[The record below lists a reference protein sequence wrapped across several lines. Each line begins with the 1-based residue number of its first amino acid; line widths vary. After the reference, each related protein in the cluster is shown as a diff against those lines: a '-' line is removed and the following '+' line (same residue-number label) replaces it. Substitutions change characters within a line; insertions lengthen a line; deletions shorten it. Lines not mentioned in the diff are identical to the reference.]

1 MVPPQT
7 THCSCEQPSHAS
19 GVNQPKAFAGGNSTT
34 YADKVKANIWQ
45 ATARRSA
52 RLVAKETQEV
62 SHQAIATKNIK
73 KKSHE
78 LAAIANRP
86 RNNVDNVLPCCKVL
100 PVTDGEKDAK
110 ALSWQ
115 SISNPFGHP
124 AVRVDALS
132 GRNILLASGGARDA
146 TVLSQL
152 SSVHP
157 LETSKTSGTFM
168 KEDEAGS
175 HHQSLLKDQRRSPT
189 GTSGRAKIEL
199 LSVSEA
205 SSSDLSS
212 LGEDEG
218 RCTLKRQK
226 PFLNAHQQMKR
237 NACTSK
243 RRKGKRERHSL
254 KNFTSNAP
262 PPAFCI
268 IQKKVEPIDLFPAVT
283 QDLKQRILERE
294 NLQELYENDPT
305 NQIEPTKSKLYPRNP
320 TNEENEIA
328 NKTVKDTFYPIESG
342 YAKIY
347 DKRNNQIIAMVE
359 FIEFSNLSKQQW
371 NDLNYLSVFLHQCKE
386 FISPVTSQSQKCG
399 GVMWALGWRK
409 GYKELEIL
417 GCCRNQ
423 KAIDNNPRGFAK
435 LMKKSSRVGQI
446 LWDTFHCFGN
456 VAVEKNHNYMKKHNI
471 PSVADNNFPKTPGN
485 QSPFG
490 FASNLAFSSH
500 GFYNHQHKDG
510 GDATKLPL
518 AFALVIPT
526 SKTTG
531 KIATKSEGYDVDN
544 GQFIFRD
551 IQIALNFKPDVIC
564 RIIFRAQEYVHG
576 TLRPTEPTNYTKLG
590 ISLQVATKTSNICK
604 RYLKGE
610 FDDDSDLYFSGVD
623 KLLE

>member
-7 THCSCEQPSHAS
+7 THRSCEQPSHAA

-52 RLVAKETQEV
+52 RLVAKETQVAINRSTYADVVKPKTAVRAALVACKTMEV

-78 LAAIANRP
+78 LAAIANWP
-86 RNNVDNVLPCCKVL
+86 RNDVDNVLPCRKVL

-124 AVRVDALS
+124 AVCVDALS

-157 LETSKTSGTFM
+157 LGHTPSCATKRKAKGPHNPKQTSKTSGTFM

-205 SSSDLSS
+205 LSSDLSS
-212 LGEDEG
+212 LGEDE
-218 RCTLKRQK
+218 
-226 PFLNAHQQMKR
+226 
-237 NACTSK
+237 
-243 RRKGKRERHSL
+243 
-254 KNFTSNAP
+254 
-262 PPAFCI
+262 
-268 IQKKVEPIDLFPAVT
+268 
-283 QDLKQRILERE
+283 
-294 NLQELYENDPT
+294 
-305 NQIEPTKSKLYPRNP
+305 
-320 TNEENEIA
+320 
-328 NKTVKDTFYPIESG
+328 DTFYPIESG

-386 FISPVTSQSQKCG
+386 FISPVASQSRKCG

-417 GCCRNQ
+417 GRYRNQ

-471 PSVADNNFPKTPGN
+471 PSVADKNFPKTPGD

-500 GFYNHQHKDG
+500 GFYNHQHKDR
-510 GDATKLPL
+510 GDATELPL

-551 IQIALNFKPDVIC
+551 IQIALNFKPDVIR

>member
-7 THCSCEQPSHAS
+7 THRSCEQPSHAA

-34 YADKVKANIWQ
+34 YADKVQANIWK

-52 RLVAKETQEV
+52 RLVAKETQVAINQSTYADVVKPKTAVRAALVACKTMEV

-86 RNNVDNVLPCCKVL
+86 RNDVDNVLPRRKVL

-124 AVRVDALS
+124 AVRMDALS

-157 LETSKTSGTFM
+157 LGYTPSCATKQKAKGPHNQKQTSKTSGTFM

-218 RCTLKRQK
+218 RRTLKRQK

-294 NLQELYENDPT
+294 NLRALYENDPT

-386 FISPVTSQSQKCG
+386 FISPVASQSRKCG

-417 GCCRNQ
+417 GRYRNQ

-510 GDATKLPL
+510 GDATELPL

-551 IQIALNFKPDVIC
+551 IQIALNFKPDVI
-564 RIIFRAQEYVHG
+564 
-576 TLRPTEPTNYTKLG
+576 
-590 ISLQVATKTSNICK
+590 
-604 RYLKGE
+604 
-610 FDDDSDLYFSGVD
+610 
-623 KLLE
+623 